1 MTSLAF
7 LSLSRVGHHRKVPHV
22 PSNTERLQAFRRY
35 QPVVFAN
42 TKFNRSPPSQ
52 LPNPSPAG
60 RASSLSEVKP

>member
-35 QPVVFAN
+35 QPVQFAN
-42 TKFNRSPPSQ
+42 TQ
-52 LPNPSPAG
+52 LPRSRPANSPTPSPGWAAPSNFDG
-60 RASSLSEVKP
+60 EK

>member
-7 LSLSRVGHHRKVPHV
+7 LSISRVGHRKVPHV

-35 QPVVFAN
+35 QPVQFAN
-42 TKFNRSPPSQ
+42 TQFNRSPSSQ

-60 RASSLSEVKP
+60 RASSLTEVTK